1 MKSMIYTQ
9 YGSPDVLQYKEV
21 DKPVPAD
28 DELLIQVHAA
38 SVNYGDM
45 ILVSGK
51 PYIARLMGYG
61 LLKPKVPILGTDIAG
76 LVEAVGKNVTQFQP
90 GDAVF
95 GDISACGF
103 GAFAEYATAT
113 EQAVV
118 LKPANVRFEQAAAVP
133 QAAVVALQ
141 GLRTKGHIQ
150 PGQKVLVIGASGGV
164 GTFAIQIAKSF
175 GTEVTGVCS
184 TGNVDAVYAI
194 GADDVIDHTQEDFA
208 TNGRQ
213 YDLIFDIV
221 ANRPIADYL
230 HALTPTGSYV
240 ACAFNP
246 IALLFGRFITMKTDQ
261 RVTALSHKPNQADLM
276 FVQRLLE
283 EGKVFPVIDRCYPLD
298 ELAAAMRYLKQGRH
312 RGKIV
317 ITVVSA

>member
-317 ITVVSA
+317 ITVVSS

>member
-141 GLRTKGHIQ
+141 GLRTKGYIQ

-317 ITVVSA
+317 ITVVSS

>member
-141 GLRTKGHIQ
+141 GLRTKGYIQ

-184 TGNVDAVYAI
+184 TSNVDAVYAI
-194 GADDVIDHTQEDFA
+194 GADDVIDYTQEDFA
-208 TNGRQ
+208 ANGRQ

-230 HALTPTGSYV
+230 HALTPAGNYV

-246 IALLFGRFITMKTDQ
+246 TALFFGRFITMKTDQ

-298 ELAAAMRYLKQGRH
+298 ELAEAMRYLKQGRH